1 MDALRQTFKEA
12 GLNEENVSNTM
23 DNVKE
28 AVAVGNDISQ
38 DIAQPISDEGTDA
51 EFEAELEMLM
61 TDVEEI
67 TTVPTDEDGADSL
80 IKRLENLRMGK

>member
-12 GLNEENVSNTM
+12 GLNEENVANTM

-28 AVAVGNDISQ
+28 AIAIGNDVSQ
-38 DIAQPISDEGTDA
+38 DIAQPILEEGTDA
-51 EFEAELEMLM
+51 DFEAELEMLM

-67 TTVPTDEDGADSL
+67 STTEPNDEDTDSL
-80 IKRLENLRMGK
+80 TKRLKNLRMGK